1 MIEFT
6 LYTLNLLKETCKIG
20 LHLILYVDNDMAQ
33 LLELLTHEGKDQ
45 DRSFHMSNAMAADEL
60 GT

>member
-1 MIEFT
+1 
-6 LYTLNLLKETCKIG
+6 
-20 LHLILYVDNDMAQ
+20 MAQ

-45 DRSFHMSNAMAADEL
+45 DRSFHLTNAMAADEL